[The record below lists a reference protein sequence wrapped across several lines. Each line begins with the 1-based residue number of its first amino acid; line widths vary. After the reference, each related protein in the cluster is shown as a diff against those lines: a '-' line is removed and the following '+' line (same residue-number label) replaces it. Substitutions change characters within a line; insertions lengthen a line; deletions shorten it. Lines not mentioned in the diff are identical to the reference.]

1 MKWIK
6 LFEDWNLMESLASAR
21 EKYLI
26 TNQISDEEFNLIKDL
41 DPSKN
46 FKYVEKMIDVY
57 VKESPSLE
65 ELANTFKDFDEMS
78 KKNQLKNSDITSYGS
93 FSDILDTTQNT
104 FSEYKEKIETKAK
117 GNEVDIVYEDDKVL
131 VLIPRTHEAVCK
143 YGSGTKW
150 CITEEDPEHYLNYL
164 SKSITHYFVIMKGL
178 PKSNPNY
185 KMAVSVTEDGGFE
198 CNDALDKSIPIEKVL
213 ETSGLDKSLFVSNPN
228 PLTLEMK
235 LLNAS
240 KSKKGG
246 VEEVKKLISAGADV
260 NANLNNS
267 GNTPLF
273 WAVLRGNV
281 AIAELL
287 ISAGADVN
295 AKNIDGMSPLSWA
308 VDGDNVAI
316 AELLISAGADVNAKN
331 KSGDSPLSWAVRW
344 GHITMVKLLI
354 SAGAD
359 VNAKDN
365 NHNYVLHYVRD
376 VEVAKYLIERGA
388 DVNAEG
394 AKKYTPLHI
403 VRNIELAK
411 LFIDSGANIMAE
423 AEYGVTPL
431 HMSVAERSFSIS
443 KLLIEVGADP
453 MIKNKFG
460 ETPLDFADS
469 ERMKSILIG
478 K

>member
-1 MKWIK
+1 MKWLK
-6 LFEDWNLMESLASAR
+6 LFEDWNLMESLSSAR

-26 TNQISDEEFNLIKDL
+26 TNQISTEEFNLIKDL

-46 FKYVEKMIDVY
+46 FKYVEKMIEVY
-57 VKESPSLE
+57 LKDSPSFE

-78 KKNQLKNSDITSYGS
+78 KKNQLKNTDITSYRS
-93 FSDILDTTQNT
+93 FSEILDTTQRT

-164 SKSITHYFVIMKGL
+164 RNLITHYFVIMKGL
-178 PKSNPNY
+178 PMDDPDY

-213 ETSGLDKSLFVSNPN
+213 EISGLDKSLFTSNPTKKLDIELLRASKEGDIKKVIETLQMGADFNVEDIVGRN
-228 PLTLEMK
+228 PLYWAIEKENVELLKILIDNGVDVTLTMENFQRTP
-235 LLNAS
+235 LHFAS
-240 KSKKGG
+240 DGHS
-246 VEEVKKLISAGADV
+246 VEIIKLILDAGGDV
-260 NANLNNS
+260 NAEDNEHNS
-267 GNTPLF
+267 
-273 WAVLRGNV
+273 
-281 AIAELL
+281 
-287 ISAGADVN
+287 
-295 AKNIDGMSPLSWA
+295 
-308 VDGDNVAI
+308 
-316 AELLISAGADVNAKN
+316 
-331 KSGDSPLSWAVRW
+331 
-344 GHITMVKLLI
+344 
-354 SAGAD
+354 
-359 VNAKDN
+359 
-365 NHNYVLHYVRD
+365 VLHYVRD

-388 DVNAEG
+388 DVNVEG
-394 AKKYTPLHI
+394 ANKYTPLHI

-423 AEYGVTPL
+423 AKYGVTPL

-453 MIKNKFG
+453 MAKNKFG

-469 ERMKSILIG
+469 EKMKSILIG

>member
-1 MKWIK
+1 MKYLK
-6 LFEDWNLMESLASAR
+6 LFEEWNILESLASAR

-26 TNQISDEEFNLIKDL
+26 TNQISPEEFNLIKDL

-150 CITEEDPEHYLNYL
+150 CITEEDPVHYLNYL
-164 SKSITHYFVIMKGL
+164 RKSITHYFVIMKGL
-178 PKSNPNY
+178 PMDDPDY

-213 ETSGLDKSLFVSNPN
+213 ETSGLDKSLFVSNSNPN

-235 LLNAS
+235 LLNAAY
-240 KSKKGG
+240 KSKKGV

-260 NANLNNS
+260 NAKDND
-267 GNTPLF
+267 GN
-273 WAVLRGNV
+273 
-281 AIAELL
+281 
-287 ISAGADVN
+287 
-295 AKNIDGMSPLSWA
+295 SPLYHAAYW
-308 VDGDNVAI
+308 DNVAI
-316 AELLISAGADVNAKN
+316 AELLISAGADVNAEC
-331 KSGDSPLSWAVRW
+331 GEGITPLAWAAYW
-344 GHITMVKLLI
+344 GNVAIAKLLI
-354 SAGAD
+354 DSGAD
-359 VNAKDN
+359 VN
-365 NHNYVLHYVRD
+365 Y
-376 VEVAKYLIERGA
+376 
-388 DVNAEG
+388 
-394 AKKYTPLHI
+394 
-403 VRNIELAK
+403 
-411 LFIDSGANIMAE
+411 
-423 AEYGVTPL
+423 
-431 HMSVAERSFSIS
+431 
-443 KLLIEVGADP
+443 
-453 MIKNKFG
+453 KNKFG
-460 ETPLDFADS
+460 SAPLIWAAYGDFTFTNRGHKEMEDLLKQHGA
-469 ERMKSILIG
+469 IL
-478 K
+478 

>member
-1 MKWIK
+1 MKYLK
-6 LFEDWNLMESLASAR
+6 LFEEWNLMESLASAR

-26 TNQISDEEFNLIKDL
+26 TNQISTEEFNLIKDL

-65 ELANTFKDFDEMS
+65 ELAKIFRDFDEMS

-93 FSDILDTTQNT
+93 FSDIQNTTQKT
-104 FSEYKEKIETKAK
+104 FSEYKEKQDFKAK
-117 GNEVDIVYEDDKVL
+117 GNEVDIIYEDDRVL
-131 VLIPRTHEAVCK
+131 VLIPRTREATCK

-150 CITEEDPEHYLNYL
+150 CITEEDPAHYFFYL

-178 PKSNPNY
+178 PMDDPDY

-213 ETSGLDKSLFVSNPN
+213 EISGLDKSLFVSNPN
-228 PLTLEMK
+228 PLTLEVK

-246 VEEVKKLISAGADV
+246 VEEVKKLIDAGADV

-273 WAVLRGNV
+273 LAVRRGNV
-281 AIAELL
+281 ALAEYL

-295 AKNIDGMSPLSWA
+295 AKNKHGSSPLHWA
-308 VDGDNVAI
+308 VDSDIVAI
-316 AELLISAGADVNAKN
+316 VELLISAGADVNAKN
-331 KSGDSPLSWAVRW
+331 KHGLPPLHWAAHEDNIAIVE
-344 GHITMVKLLI
+344 LLI

-359 VNAKDN
+359 VNAEDE
-365 NHNYVLHYVRD
+365 D
-376 VEVAKYLIERGA
+376 G
-388 DVNAEG
+388 
-394 AKKYTPLHI
+394 YTPLHW
-403 VRNIELAK
+403 VKSQEMK
-411 LFIDSGANIMAE
+411 D
-423 AEYGVTPL
+423 
-431 HMSVAERSFSIS
+431 
-443 KLLIEVGADP
+443 LLIEHGAV
-453 MIKNKFG
+453 
-460 ETPLDFADS
+460 L
-469 ERMKSILIG
+469 
-478 K
+478 